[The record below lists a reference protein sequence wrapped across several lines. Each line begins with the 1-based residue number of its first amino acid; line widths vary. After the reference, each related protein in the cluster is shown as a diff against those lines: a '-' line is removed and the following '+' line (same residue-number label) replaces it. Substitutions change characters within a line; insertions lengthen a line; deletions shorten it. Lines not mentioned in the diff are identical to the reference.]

1 MREIPAS
8 HPHRFALAALALLAL
23 AAGLPALA
31 GFDQERSFQTDQL
44 TVHNMIGEIRISGHG
59 GSSFEVLVHVRGDDD
74 IMVRYAQC
82 CNPLPGDS
90 ISGLTTLGQGLSVHS
105 EDCANLMNV
114 DSERLLEVAWAPD
127 INITRPV
134 NIEVLCRNEKGVLAE
149 MTNAI
154 RGADA
159 NISSAEIGTNPENK
173 AVCTLVVDV
182 RNTEH
187 LKAIMLALK
196 RVSKVMKVKRLK
208 KGVSN
213 RDDERV

>member
-1 MREIPAS
+1 MPEGESARRQKQKFSFMRMLG
-8 HPHRFALAALALLAL
+8 RFKGSPVAAKS
-23 AAGLPALA
+23 P
-31 GFDQERSFQTDQL
+31 
-44 TVHNMIGEIRISGHG
+44 VI
-59 GSSFEVLVHVRGDDD
+59 VRGEDD

-82 CNPLPGDS
+82 CNPLPGDP
-90 ISGLTTLGQGLSVHS
+90 ISGLTTLGQGLSIHS

-114 DSERLLEVAWAPD
+114 DSERLLEVAWDPD

-134 NIEVLCRNEKGVLAE
+134 TIEVLCKNEKGVLAE
-149 MTNAI
+149 MTSAI

-159 NISSAEIGTNPENK
+159 NISSAEIGTNPENR

-196 RVSKVMKVKRLK
+196 RVNKVMKVRRIK
-208 KGVSN
+208 KGVSSSDAG
-213 RDDERV
+213 RI